1 MVDFLISFF
10 LFLAI
15 FSSSPLSLTCIVND
29 EPLLSLQ
36 PSSSSSSLNHHHQPS
51 LKPISSTTIISSS
64 SSSLTKYHHSNGNIT
79 SQVLIEREMNF
90 DDLIFS
96 LSQSTISHLSHLPSL
111 SLSLII
117 VHLRIHSSPSSI
129 NHLSSS
135 ERDK

>member
-1 MVDFLISFF
+1 MVDFLISFS
-10 LFLAI
+10 LFSN

-36 PSSSSSSLNHHHQPS
+36 PSSSSSSFNHHHQPSLKPISFTTIISSSSLNHHYQPS
-51 LKPISSTTIISSS
+51 LKPISSTTIIS

-96 LSQSTISHLSHLPSL
+96 HNLPSFICLIYHLSLFL
-111 SLSLII
+111 S
-117 VHLRIHSSPSSI
+117 
-129 NHLSSS
+129 
-135 ERDK
+135 